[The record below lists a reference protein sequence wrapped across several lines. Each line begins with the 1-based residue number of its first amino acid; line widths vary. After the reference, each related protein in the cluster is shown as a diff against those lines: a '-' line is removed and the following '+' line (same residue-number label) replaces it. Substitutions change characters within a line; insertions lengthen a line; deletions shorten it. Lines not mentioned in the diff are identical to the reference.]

1 MGCIIIKFLNKTR
14 SDSFPFGT
22 VWAVASLE
30 LKVLPLQNNSR
41 IVGSMKRKLRLSIYV
56 QNKAGGQMIRSQ
68 GKYFS
73 KDELN
78 RIVMLLRESDMTL
91 PEIADRMRCSR
102 SAVAA
107 INRKF
112 QIRLYG
118 GKRSQWSLN
127 SECRPLAPE
136 TLDSS
141 SAVFQGVAATES

>member
-1 MGCIIIKFLNKTR
+1 
-14 SDSFPFGT
+14 
-22 VWAVASLE
+22 
-30 LKVLPLQNNSR
+30 
-41 IVGSMKRKLRLSIYV
+41 
-56 QNKAGGQMIRSQ
+56 MIRSQ

-73 KDELN
+73 KDELK

-112 QIRLYG
+112 QIRLYE

-127 SECRPLAPE
+127 YDHRSDPQALDADSLVEL
-136 TLDSS
+136 LDS
-141 SAVFQGVAATES
+141 

>member
-1 MGCIIIKFLNKTR
+1 
-14 SDSFPFGT
+14 
-22 VWAVASLE
+22 
-30 LKVLPLQNNSR
+30 
-41 IVGSMKRKLRLSIYV
+41 
-56 QNKAGGQMIRSQ
+56 MIRSQ

-78 RIVMLLRESDMTL
+78 RIVMLLRDSDMSL

-118 GKRSQWSLN
+118 GKRSQWTLN
-127 SECRPLAPE
+127 YDRESIELDVLAMHE
-136 TLDSS
+136 VT
-141 SAVFQGVAATES
+141 AKA

>member
-1 MGCIIIKFLNKTR
+1 
-14 SDSFPFGT
+14 
-22 VWAVASLE
+22 
-30 LKVLPLQNNSR
+30 
-41 IVGSMKRKLRLSIYV
+41 
-56 QNKAGGQMIRSQ
+56 MIRSQ

-78 RIVMLLRESDMTL
+78 RIVMLLRGSDMTL

-127 SECRPLAPE
+127 SVCRGVETPDAAISIETGSE
-136 TLDSS
+136 TL
-141 SAVFQGVAATES
+141 QEVATSDRHYRA

>member
-1 MGCIIIKFLNKTR
+1 
-14 SDSFPFGT
+14 
-22 VWAVASLE
+22 
-30 LKVLPLQNNSR
+30 
-41 IVGSMKRKLRLSIYV
+41 
-56 QNKAGGQMIRSQ
+56 MIRSQ

-78 RIVMLLRESDMTL
+78 RIVMLLRDSDMSL

-112 QIRLYG
+112 QVRLYE

-127 SECRPLAPE
+127 SSNATTPTTPILQEV
-136 TLDSS
+136 
-141 SAVFQGVAATES
+141 AVLEQ